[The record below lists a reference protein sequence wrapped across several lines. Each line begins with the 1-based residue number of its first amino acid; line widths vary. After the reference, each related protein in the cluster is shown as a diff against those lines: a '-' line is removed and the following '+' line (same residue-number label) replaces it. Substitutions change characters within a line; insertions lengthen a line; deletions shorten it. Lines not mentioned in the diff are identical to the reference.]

1 MAASSVEEFDDHLN
15 SVDCDSH
22 VRTIVSTLRRHI
34 NAWGPVTWLA
44 HKSTASWGIRAS
56 VAGRIVCRMDPKPV
70 GGYVAVQVMDAQ
82 PADLAA
88 AGGVY
93 LRKDAPPWV
102 HVAVPDAVAV
112 LLPLIDRACATAKGR
127 TPATGRATTR

>member
-1 MAASSVEEFDDHLN
+1 MAATSIEEFNDHLN

-22 VRTIVSTLRRHI
+22 VRAIVSTLRNHI
-34 NAWGPVTWLA
+34 ESRGPLTWLA
-44 HKSTASWGIRAS
+44 HKSRASWGIRSS
-56 VAGRIVCRMDPKPV
+56 VAGRIVCRIDPKPV
-70 GGYVAVQVMDAQ
+70 RGYVAVQVMDAQ

-88 AGGVY
+88 AGTVY

-102 HVAVPDAVAV
+102 HVAVPDAVEV

-127 TPATGRATTR
+127 TTAPLRLVS